1 MQAESVHSPHNLQ
14 GYQPSEIPFMSCLC
28 HCRVL
33 PLFFPSPKASARA
46 SVNLS
51 KDQVHSSAPKYTR
64 HYSENKTKS
73 SRQNT
78 RPCATSS
85 HFFWFLLLCL
95 SVLFTLPQ
103 LTGLRAHPQ
112 THQTYSHPGP
122 LYFSQVE
129 RVFPQTPTWLV
140 PSLPSHLLLDLAL
153 STCSSLTTLY

>member
-1 MQAESVHSPHNLQ
+1 
-14 GYQPSEIPFMSCLC
+14 MSCLC
-28 HCRVL
+28 HCPLL
-33 PLFFPSPKASARA
+33 PSFFPSPEASARA
-46 SVNLS
+46 SVSLG
-51 KDQVHSSAPKYTR
+51 KDQGHSSAPKYTR
-64 HYSENKTKS
+64 HYSEKKTKS
-73 SRQNT
+73 SRQAT
-78 RPCATSS
+78 RPCVTSS

-103 LTGLRAHPQ
+103 LTSLRAHPQ
-112 THQTYSHPGP
+112 THQTYSHTGP